1 MKEINQQALQDLR
14 ERVTADMSEKRARHT
29 LAVEQMA
36 ARLAALY
43 CPEKEQ
49 MLRAAALLHDVTKEW
64 KTERHV
70 AFLQENGIEVTPL
83 DLAAPKTLHARTAA
97 LLIPVQYTEYARPEI
112 ISAVRFHTTGREE
125 MALTEQIVYLADYID
140 ESRTF
145 ADCVALRHAFWDA
158 EPQNMCEKE
167 RLTHLLRV
175 LVQSFDMTV
184 TGLLADGAP
193 VSSDTFC
200 ARNSLILQ
208 LKVENQTEN

>member
-1 MKEINQQALQDLR
+1 MKEINQQELLLLR
-14 ERVTADMSEKRARHT
+14 ERVTSDMSEKRARHT

-49 MLRAAALLHDVTKEW
+49 VLRVAALLHDVTKEW
-64 KTERHV
+64 KTERHA
-70 AFLQENGIEVTPL
+70 AFLKERGVAVKAL

-97 LLIPVQYTEYARPEI
+97 LLIPEAYAAYADPEV
-112 ISAVRFHTTGREE
+112 ISAVRWHTTGREG
-125 MALTEQIVYLADYID
+125 MTLCEQIVYLADYID

-145 ADCVALRHAFWDA
+145 PDCVALRHAFWDA
-158 EPQNMCEKE
+158 EPQNMSEKE
-167 RLTHLLRV
+167 RETHLLRV

-193 VSSDTFC
+193 VSPDTFY

-208 LKVENQTEN
+208 LNVEN

>member
-1 MKEINQQALQDLR
+1 MNETMIFALRQ
-14 ERVTADMSEKRARHT
+14 RVTADMSEKRARHT

-49 MLRAAALLHDVTKEW
+49 VLRVAALLHDVTKEW

-70 AFLQENGIEVTPL
+70 AFLWEHGVQVTPL
-83 DLAAPKTLHARTAA
+83 DLAAPRTLHARTAA
-97 LLIPVQYTEYARPEI
+97 LLIPEAYLEYADPEVI
-112 ISAVRFHTTGREE
+112 AAVRWHTTGREG
-125 MALTEQIVYLADYID
+125 MSLTEQIVYLADYID

-145 ADCVALRHAFWDA
+145 PDCVKLRSAFWDA
-158 EPQNMCEKE
+158 DPGSMSPTQRKE
-167 RLTHLLRV
+167 HLGRV

-184 TGLLADGAP
+184 AGLLEDGAP
-193 VSSDTFC
+193 VSPDTFC

-208 LKVENQTEN
+208 SRIEK